1 MELLRGVRRQYVE
14 AFLCKV
20 EDGEPWA
27 EELQNL
33 MMPISLYAEG
43 LMLYRS
49 RQWGSL
55 PTCLRQVDEHEEEV
69 WVGKIVTAMSR
80 EMNISLATSVA
91 SGRTLAAVRS
101 FEENSDQMIFKVA
114 GASNAARTAAAL
126 TRKGIAAEKVG
137 QRGWSL
143 SVEKDVRELISTLRE
158 VDMSKQVLL
167 FHSMDNGVFFSM
179 DRNGGSSL
187 PRKVSGMYHIPGKLV
202 VASGYALEMMAEQ
215 MAMVAKEAKPGM
227 LVVIT
232 PMPRYLDSCCAE
244 HADGRSE
251 ERMEEDRMKLLKAV
265 WNLKRETYQILVKL
279 HCKNVIVVSPMEV
292 LGLKDSIQGVRS
304 AMSDGIHL
312 NKDCLDKVVDH
323 VIQSVEEHYVL
334 KKRGPTERAG
344 PAEKKPRFSSS
355 SFEGGRGGRG
365 GGRGGRG
372 GRGGARTYS
381 SYGPY

>member
-1 MELLRGVRRQYVE
+1 
-14 AFLCKV
+14 
-20 EDGEPWA
+20 
-27 EELQNL
+27 
-33 MMPISLYAEG
+33 
-43 LMLYRS
+43 
-49 RQWGSL
+49 
-55 PTCLRQVDEHEEEV
+55 
-69 WVGKIVTAMSR
+69 
-80 EMNISLATSVA
+80 
-91 SGRTLAAVRS
+91 
-101 FEENSDQMIFKVA
+101 
-114 GASNAARTAAAL
+114 
-126 TRKGIAAEKVG
+126 
-137 QRGWSL
+137 
-143 SVEKDVRELISTLRE
+143 
-158 VDMSKQVLL
+158 
-167 FHSMDNGVFFSM
+167 
-179 DRNGGSSL
+179 
-187 PRKVSGMYHIPGKLV
+187 
-202 VASGYALEMMAEQ
+202 MMAEQ
-215 MAMVAKEAKPGM
+215 MATVAKETKPGM

-232 PMPRYLDSCCAE
+232 PMPRYLDPCCGD
-244 HADGRSE
+244 HVDGRSE
-251 ERMEEDRMKLLKAV
+251 ERMEEDRMKVLKAV

-304 AMSDGIHL
+304 TMSDGIHL

>member
-1 MELLRGVRRQYVE
+1 
-14 AFLCKV
+14 
-20 EDGEPWA
+20 
-27 EELQNL
+27 
-33 MMPISLYAEG
+33 
-43 LMLYRS
+43 
-49 RQWGSL
+49 
-55 PTCLRQVDEHEEEV
+55 
-69 WVGKIVTAMSR
+69 VGKIVTAMSR

-101 FEENSDQMIFKVA
+101 FEENSEQMIFKVA

-304 AMSDGIHL
+304 AMSDGIHQ

-365 GGRGGRG
+365 GGRGGKG